1 MDTYEKKYKEALER
15 AKGVIEQNP
24 LMEYLK
30 KGIEYIFPELK
41 ESEDERI
48 RKAIYNC
55 VKWFGFDSSFFKY
68 VSQEEC
74 LAWLEKQG
82 EQNPA
87 FEMKTPEESLGID
100 SDTYNKIVDECI
112 YGNHKPADKV
122 EPKFKV
128 GDWIVRELD
137 NTCYQIKKCILNVT
151 NNKYGY
157 DLTSGGY
164 ISSQDAN
171 FYHLWTISDAKA
183 GDVLVSG
190 DVIFILNKIH
200 GVWVNCLCSLHK
212 DGSFNNEDYDLMHI
226 KYSKEVYP
234 ATKEQRDTLEKAM
247 ADSGWAFDFEKKE
260 LKKIEQKFTPK
271 YKNGDCIEY
280 RGGKYKITKVTVT
293 PHNFFYDVSLI
304 EVHSDSEEVVI
315 SIGMAAEEQMFKI
328 EQKPAWSEEDENI
341 KQWIISDIKKLLD
354 LGKKSSIIADKEFE
368 WIKSLKDRYTWKPS
382 DEQMR
387 TLEHYMHTLICN
399 EHKEVLFG
407 LYADLKK
414 LKEE

>member
-1 MDTYEKKYKEALER
+1 MKELSIEEKAKAYDEALAR
-15 AKGVIEQNP
+15 ANEMIKSMTNIGGVAKVDDIQH
-24 LMEYLK
+24 
-30 KGIEYIFPELK
+30 IFPELK
-41 ESEDERI
+41 EGDGE
-48 RKAIYNC
+48 
-55 VKWFGFDSSFFKY
+55 KWIPKEIAKY
-68 VSQEEC
+68 LKEKGDFRSC
-74 LAWLEKQG
+74 WLAWLEKQG

-328 EQKPAWSEEDENI
+328 EQKPAEWSEEDE
-341 KQWIISDIKKLLD
+341 KQARQIERIVHDGCTQKLQ
-354 LGKKSSIIADKEFE
+354 KQIADWF
-368 WIKSLKDRYTWKPS
+368 KSLKERCNWKPS
-382 DEQMR
+382 DEQIEALKQAK
-387 TLEHYMHTLICN
+387 TDA
-399 EHKEVLFG
+399 FG
-407 LYADLKK
+407 KPYFNALASLYINLKGY
-414 LKEE
+414 

>member
-1 MDTYEKKYKEALER
+1 MKELTIKEKARAYDEAIER

-41 ESEDERI
+41 ESEDEKI
-48 RKAIYNC
+48 RKAIIEHFEGSHSSMYPY
-55 VKWFGFDSSFFKY
+55 KGFTKE
-68 VSQEEC
+68 QII
-74 LAWLEKQG
+74 AWLEKHG
-82 EQNPA
+82 EKNYT
-87 FEMKTPEESLGID
+87 E
-100 SDTYNKIVDECI
+100 
-112 YGNHKPADKV
+112 KV

-128 GDWIVRELD
+128 GDWVVRELD

-315 SIGMAAEEQMFKI
+315 SIGMAAEEQMSKI
-328 EQKPAWSEEDENI
+328 EQKPAWSEEDEAHIMAIDLAVNRC
-341 KQWIISDIKKLLD
+341 
-354 LGKKSSIIADKEFE
+354 LGKWHCCGEKCPISEHNP
-368 WIKSLKDRYTWKPS
+368 WLKSLKDRVQPQSTWKPS
-382 DEQMR
+382 DE
-387 TLEHYMHTLICN
+387 
-399 EHKEVLFG
+399 
-407 LYADLKK
+407 
-414 LKEE
+414 